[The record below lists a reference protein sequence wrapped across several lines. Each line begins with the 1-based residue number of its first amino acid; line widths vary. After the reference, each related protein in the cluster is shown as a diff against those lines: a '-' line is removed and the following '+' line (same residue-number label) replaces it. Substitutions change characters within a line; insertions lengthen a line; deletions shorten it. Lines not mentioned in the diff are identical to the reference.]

1 MDQRMSVIE
10 AARVLNLSEA
20 AVRARIRRGSL
31 ESVRDEDGNVFVM
44 VDPDVVGDAPHD
56 ESEDSTRAS
65 RELIDTLQEQL
76 RLEREARACLMKQL
90 ARDSGSQRCP
100 FFASSRARMALF
112 GRLSAFRAI
121 RQTRPRASVIVVG
134 PVLVRIRSA
143 GRSPKRLER

>member
-76 RLEREARACLMKQL
+76 RLEREASAELRRLL
-90 ARDSGSQRCP
+90 AVALQRVPEIEASQDAPSEARESPVTASEGESGPSGGSDDTTELRR
-100 FFASSRARMALF
+100 SWWRRLF
-112 GRLSAFRAI
+112 EG
-121 RQTRPRASVIVVG
+121 
-134 PVLVRIRSA
+134 
-143 GRSPKRLER
+143 